1 MKTYLLAMYQPAGP
15 APTDE
20 ELEPVM
26 RDLGAITTDLADT
39 GALVF
44 NGGLFPPSTATTV
57 RHNAGIGPVNGTF
70 NHGRPA
76 DMLLTDGPFI
86 EAKEHLGGFYL
97 VEADDLDAALEI
109 AARIPAARMGGA
121 VEVRPLVER

>member
-1 MKTYLLAMYQPAGP
+1 MKTYLLAMYQPDGP

-57 RHNAGIGPVNGTF
+57 RHNAGMGPVDGTF

-86 EAKEHLGGFYL
+86 EAKEHLGGMWIIR
-97 VEADDLDAALEI
+97 VADLDDALGYARRITAATTL
-109 AARIPAARMGGA
+109 P
-121 VEVRPLVER
+121 VEVRPFYG